1 MSFQCYLLLRFC
13 AIPKTLFHLFAI
25 ALVKLYQGVRFP
37 FFLLINYVCYL
48 LNIQRSKRRS
58 NAKSASR
65 ERDIIFIRL
74 FISNRYG
81 YSSSILSNDSNIEF
95 AFQIKS
101 HARLCSKTSIKIFHQ
116 MNTSIDYSVLI
127 CDNLFVSFL
136 SFRFFLQHLRQL

>member
-1 MSFQCYLLLRFC
+1 MLSFVTLLCHSKNSLPFVCDCTRQTVSRSEISF
-13 AIPKTLFHLFAI
+13 
-25 ALVKLYQGVRFP
+25 

-65 ERDIIFIRL
+65 EKDIIFIRL

-95 AFQIKS
+95 AFQIKI